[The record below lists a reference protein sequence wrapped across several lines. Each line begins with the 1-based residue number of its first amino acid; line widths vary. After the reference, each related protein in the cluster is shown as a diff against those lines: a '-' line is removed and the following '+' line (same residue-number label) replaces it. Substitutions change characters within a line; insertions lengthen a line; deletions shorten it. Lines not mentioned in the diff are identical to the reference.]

1 MFGIFGKLQDIA
13 ERLGTIEEA
22 HMYTNG
28 MVTIDVV
35 GADKKYHISLI
46 VHEKE
51 EAEND

>member
-13 ERLGTIEEA
+13 ERLGTIKEA

-35 GADKKYHISLI
+35 GANENYHISLI
-46 VHEKE
+46 VEKKE
-51 EAEND
+51 EAKND